1 MLLIISEEMRIFFW
15 IILQFLGL
23 FIFSVSLFAIMFY
36 SIKTNNYILLI
47 VDLLVALIFG
57 WFMGKAEKKES
68 IPLIESLKKFFKK
81 KSS

>member
-57 WFMGKAEKKES
+57 WFWEKTEKKES

>member
-57 WFMGKAEKKES
+57 WFMGKTEKKES

>member
-57 WFMGKAEKKES
+57 WFMGKTEKKES
-68 IPLIESLKKFFKK
+68 IPLIGSLKKFFKK